1 MKRRISAGVLAT
13 VASLAATLGLG
24 AVPASA
30 APAAPV
36 LSSPAQSATATT
48 NPVFSWNRVSGAA
61 RYSVQVA
68 TQSDFA
74 SGTVTF
80 SQSTAN
86 TYATPLTDLATGQ
99 YWWRVAAVDSS
110 NLSSPYSSTWTFTK
124 ATADAPVP
132 RTPVDGATLAYPT
145 QSLILSWDPMPG
157 AKTYE
162 VQIDDDPAFVGAANP
177 VATPNNSYTPALP
190 PLGTT
195 SYWRVRAKSS
205 SGVPSQY
212 SAPQSYTMVWN
223 ETVSSDP
230 ATRSPA
236 NTNAS
241 TVEEV
246 VLDWAPLRGASAYE
260 LQISPD
266 QYFNAP
272 IGGTL
277 VVNSTSYSPSP
288 TLPAGAYYWRVRG
301 LSTAQVAEP
310 SPWSDVWVFTRAW
323 PASTASTRP
332 NGTEANLYPQVQLL
346 SPADGDYS
354 LTEPVFTWK
363 PQREAAMY
371 EFQVGRDVNF
381 SPGTYNIC
389 FTNHTSL
396 SPYARVNPLTLK
408 DCVPNAP
415 ITNQLSPGVPLYW
428 RVRAVDDLTTYTPN
442 PKINGVYSDVRSF
455 LYDPSLVVQTAPVNG
470 ATVPVPVL
478 RWNAVDNISHYK
490 VTIAPVTA
498 VTGCAQITANTYN
511 TTYVPETLSDKCTG
525 QMRWTVQSI
534 EEDGSVSRMLN
545 AGSWPTFTIAPP
557 APDSTMGVV
566 ATTASDGLRPPLM
579 QWSPLATA
587 TKYVVSVSVAGANS
601 YSPATSGTTQPAYAY
616 TGESP
621 ALAKTLAPGAY
632 TFFVS
637 AYNSAGSLLETSAVG
652 SFSISDYPRATLI
665 TPKCQDGIV
674 CTLHDTPT
682 LDWEPISNVGL
693 YRVYIATDPNF
704 TNIIREW
711 ATPFSQM
718 TPVESLPD
726 SQAGEAYYWY
736 VRPCYTGTGCAPF
749 DTSVFPLAGAFR
761 KESLPVEGL
770 SPKVTNQVTPT
781 VADEVTFR
789 WTDYLATNMPKNNT
803 VPVGSAVPEVV
814 TQEARAYEVQVSTT
828 AEFTNIIETS
838 PRVDQTTYTA
848 KTKTYPEGPLFW
860 RVRAYDASDNPLT
873 YSCAQNATT
882 TQPACSAFA
891 FQKVSPAPTQTLP
904 TNRATVNSAPVMAW
918 DAMPYAKTYQVEVY
932 KSPDSALNPT
942 NRVGTVLT
950 TRDSATIGITSLPA
964 GDYGWRVRR
973 VDVNNLPG
981 AWTTEDNLGLQRFTV
996 AGPAVNLSLP
1006 SAGASVQPY
1015 AVLLQ
1020 WVPVA
1025 GASRYRVDVSTD
1037 SFATV
1042 METATT
1048 DMTSWAPGLLIKK
1061 WPAGPYQWRV
1071 TTLDSTGAALAV
1083 SETRS
1088 FTVTGPAVVERW
1100 AGPDRFS
1107 ASAAISAKS
1116 FPVGVNV
1123 AYIASGMNFPDA
1135 LSGAPVAGL
1144 TAGPVLLS
1152 RKDSLD
1158 KPITDELTRLKPK
1171 KIVILGGP
1179 GSVSDVVRTTLANY
1193 TAGAVDRWFGPDRY
1207 SASAAISAKSFP
1219 VGVNVAYIASGTTF
1233 PDALSGAPVAGKT
1246 AGPVLLSRKDSID
1259 KPITDELARLQPKKI
1274 VILGGPGSVSDAVKA
1289 TLGAYT
1295 AGSVDRWYGPDR
1307 YSASADISAKSF
1319 PVGVDVAYVASG
1331 STFPDALSGA
1341 PVAGKTPG
1349 PVLLA
1354 RKDSLDRP
1362 ITDELTRLKPKR
1374 IVILGGAGSV
1384 SDNVKALLQSYLP

>member
-1 MKRRISAGVLAT
+1 M
-13 VASLAATLGLG
+13 
-24 AVPASA
+24 
-30 APAAPV
+30 
-36 LSSPAQSATATT
+36 
-48 NPVFSWNRVSGAA
+48 
-61 RYSVQVA
+61 
-68 TQSDFA
+68 
-74 SGTVTF
+74 
-80 SQSTAN
+80 
-86 TYATPLTDLATGQ
+86 
-99 YWWRVAAVDSS
+99 
-110 NLSSPYSSTWTFTK
+110 
-124 ATADAPVP
+124 
-132 RTPVDGATLAYPT
+132 
-145 QSLILSWDPMPG
+145 
-157 AKTYE
+157 
-162 VQIDDDPAFVGAANP
+162 
-177 VATPNNSYTPALP
+177 
-190 PLGTT
+190 
-195 SYWRVRAKSS
+195 YWRVRA
-205 SGVPSQY
+205 
-212 SAPQSYTMVWN
+212 
-223 ETVSSDP
+223 
-230 ATRSPA
+230 
-236 NTNAS
+236 
-241 TVEEV
+241 
-246 VLDWAPLRGASAYE
+246 L
-260 LQISPD
+260 
-266 QYFNAP
+266 
-272 IGGTL
+272 
-277 VVNSTSYSPSP
+277 
-288 TLPAGAYYWRVRG
+288 
-301 LSTAQVAEP
+301 
-310 SPWSDVWVFTRAW
+310 
-323 PASTASTRP
+323 
-332 NGTEANLYPQVQLL
+332 
-346 SPADGDYS
+346 
-354 LTEPVFTWK
+354 
-363 PQREAAMY
+363 
-371 EFQVGRDVNF
+371 
-381 SPGTYNIC
+381 
-389 FTNHTSL
+389 
-396 SPYARVNPLTLK
+396 
-408 DCVPNAP
+408 
-415 ITNQLSPGVPLYW
+415 
-428 RVRAVDDLTTYTPN
+428 DDLTSYTPN
-442 PKINGVYSDVRSF
+442 PKINGVYSEVRSL
-455 LYDPSLVVQTAPVNG
+455 LYDPPSVQQTSPSDG
-470 ATVPVPVL
+470 ATVSVPVL
-478 RWNAVDNISHYK
+478 QWKAVDNISHYK

-498 VTGCAQITANTYN
+498 VAGCYQITANTYN
-511 TTYVPETLSDKCTG
+511 TTYVPEALTSQCTG

-534 EEDGSVSRMLN
+534 EEDGQVSRLAY
-545 AGSWPTFTIAPP
+545 AGSWSTFTIKP
-557 APDSTMGVV
+557 AATGTNMGTISTTPSAG
-566 ATTASDGLRPPLM
+566 ARPPLM
-579 QWSPLATA
+579 KWTPLADA
-587 TKYVVSVSVAGANS
+587 TKYVVSMSVAGANS
-601 YSPATSGTTQPAYAY
+601 YWAANSGTNQPAYSY

-621 ALAKTLAPGAY
+621 AASKTLAPGSY
-632 TFFVS
+632 NFFVS
-637 AYNSAGSLLETSAVG
+637 AYNSSGFLLETSALG
-652 SFSISDYPRATLI
+652 SFEIGAWPDATLL

-682 LDWEPISNVGL
+682 LRWNPISNVGL
-693 YRVYIATDPNF
+693 YRVYLATDPNF

-736 VRPCYTGTGCAPF
+736 VRPCYTSSSCAPF
-749 DTSVFPLAGAFR
+749 DTSVFPKAGVFR

-770 SPKVTNQVTPT
+770 SPRVSNQVTPT
-781 VADEVTFR
+781 VADEVTFN
-789 WTDYLATNMPKNNT
+789 WTDYLATNYPLNST
-803 VPVGSAVPEVV
+803 VPIGSAVPEVV

-873 YSCAQNATT
+873 YSCAQNATA
-882 TQPACSAFA
+882 TQPACSTFA

-904 TNRATVNSAPVMAW
+904 TNNGTVNSAPVMAW

-942 NRVGTVLT
+942 NRVASLT
-950 TRDSATIGITSLPA
+950 TRDSASIGLTPLPA

-981 AWTTEDNLGLQRFTV
+981 AWTTEDNLGLQQFTV

-1042 METATT
+1042 METLTT
-1048 DMTSWAPGLLIKK
+1048 DMTSWAPGLLVKK
-1061 WPAGPYQWRV
+1061 WPAGPYRWRV

-1083 SETRS
+1083 SETRA

-1123 AYIASGMNFPDA
+1123 AYVASGMSFPDA

-1144 TAGPVLLS
+1144 TAGPVLLA

-1158 KPITDELTRLKPK
+1158 KPITDELARLKPK

-1179 GSVSDVVRTTLANY
+1179 GSVSDGVRTTLANY
-1193 TAGAVDRWFGPDRY
+1193 TVGAVDRWFGPDRF

-1246 AGPVLLSRKDSID
+1246 AGPVLLSRKESID
-1259 KPITDELARLQPKKI
+1259 KPITDELTRLQPKKI
-1274 VILGGPGSVSDAVKA
+1274 VILGGPGSVSDTVKA
-1289 TLGAYT
+1289 TLDAYT

-1354 RKDSLDRP
+1354 RKDSLDKP